1 MIRSFRL
8 SVAGLLSLV
17 ATAASAQYDGPGPRI
32 QQQGAQVIS
41 LSRLSDGEGC
51 QPGNTQ
57 GRVVKR
63 NFAPNGMTLLN
74 VIIETKDGSRELI
87 NIDEEQIDKAIP
99 SAQGVV
105 VQGLQS
111 LLKEGNQV
119 ALRAFYCGAA
129 GRVAVLESVRL
140 QGRPRR

>member
-8 SVAGLLSLV
+8 PVAGLLSLA
-17 ATAASAQYDGPGPRI
+17 ATAAPAQYDGPGPRI
-32 QQQGAQVIS
+32 QQQGARVVS

-51 QPGNTQ
+51 LPGNTQ

-63 NFAPNGMTLLN
+63 NFASNGMALLN

-87 NIDEEQIDKAIP
+87 NIDEEQINKAIP
-99 SAQGVV
+99 SAQGVIL
-105 VQGLQS
+105 QGLQS

-119 ALRAFYCGAA
+119 VLRAFYCGAA